1 MQIKMFVVALLATA
15 GTAMASISFT
25 GSAVTENFDGMTTAA
40 GIFAATGSTPA
51 IVPGTTF
58 DAAKTGGTNVATAQG
73 VIADTGAGTAGSIYR
88 YATTGSTEYA
98 LGALASGTNI
108 FSFGVEVINS
118 APNALNSFTIAFDGE
133 QYRSSTNVQNRLV
146 FSYGFSGGT
155 VTSANYLAT
164 ATTLTANTAGDIVG
178 GAPVTTNGIITPTS
192 TGYTVTVTGIN
203 VAVGGSI
210 FLRWADT
217 NDAGNDAGLAI
228 DNFRFNA
235 TQVPTPG
242 AGALLGMGGLLMAR
256 RRR

>member
-25 GSAVTENFDGMTTAA
+25 GSAVTENFDAMTTGA
-40 GIFAATGSTPA
+40 GIIPANGTIVAA
-51 IVPGTTF
+51 PGTTF
-58 DAAKTGGTNVATAQG
+58 DIAKTGGTNVATAQSVTANDG
-73 VIADTGAGTAGSIYR
+73 SSGTGSIFR

-98 LGALASGTNI
+98 LGAVASGTNI
-108 FSFGVEVINS
+108 FSFGVQVVNNAS
-118 APNALNSFTIAFDGE
+118 AALDSFTIAFDGE
-133 QYRSSTNVQNRLV
+133 QYRSSTSVQNRLV
-146 FSYGFSGGT
+146 FGYGFSGGT

-192 TGYTVTVTGIN
+192 TGYSVTVTGIN
-203 VAVGGSI
+203 VPVGGSI
-210 FLRWADT
+210 FLRWADA
-217 NDAGNDAGLAI
+217 NDGGNDAGLAI
-228 DNFRFNA
+228 DNFSFNA

-242 AGALLGMGGLLMAR
+242 AAALLGMGGLLMAR